1 MAKISRQALTP
12 DNLQASIGE
21 SSRFA
26 ASWLAAH
33 PDRCAAEIE
42 RGRFTSAETLMAG
55 RSFDAAGANEALHA
69 ALRQWRNESLA
80 LIAVRDLLGVDN
92 LDQTLESLSATAEQC
107 IAAALTHAQSQ
118 VAVRYGCLRD
128 DIGDPIDLIVIGMGK
143 LGGGELNFS
152 SDIDLI
158 FAYRCEGESDGE
170 TTLDADGYCRRVAQ
184 KLVQTLSETTADG
197 FVYRVD
203 TRLRPFGDAGALVAS
218 LSAMESYYQN
228 HGREWERYAWVK
240 ARPVAGDIEAG
251 QTLIRMLRPFVYRR
265 YLDYGTFES
274 IREMKA
280 MIDAQVVR
288 ADAANNIKL
297 GLGGIREIEFVA
309 QAFQLIRGGQEPCL
323 QTTSLRTTLSR
334 LAEAGHL
341 LRDTAETLDADYVT
355 LRRLENRLQMVDDQ
369 QTHDLPEDEA
379 ARERIAR
386 AMGYDTLSAFD
397 ADIAALRQRV
407 HRIFD
412 EVFVDPETDD
422 AAAAQSADDKA
433 LARLWSGALEVDTAR
448 ATLERIGLTQVDE
461 IIGAL
466 DDLREQRLYRVLSDR
481 SRRWV
486 ARLIPL
492 LLSQPVESVDRD
504 RAIVRTLTVIE
515 AIIGRSNY
523 IALLVEHPAALTT
536 LTRLCGASSW
546 ITTHIADQP
555 ALLDTLLDRR
565 QLYQPPSRNELAAAL
580 ASDQAAIAA
589 SDLEAQM
596 NALRRFQKSAVL
608 RVAAADVTDA
618 MPLMIVSDK
627 LTEIAEVVLAA
638 ALDIAWAQMRERFGE
653 PRADDGGVCGFTI
666 VAYGKLGGL
675 ELGYA
680 SDLDLVFI
688 YDGPTERETVGGQRS
703 LTHQVFF
710 TRLAQRL
717 IHVLST
723 QTMAGRAYEIDMRL
737 RPSGNAGLMVS
748 HIDALADYQ
757 RNKAWTWEHQ
767 ALVRARPVAG
777 NTPLAEAFER
787 LRRDILARPRE
798 LPELAEEVRAMRT
811 RMRDYKDES
820 TADELD
826 VKQMAG
832 GLIDIEFLAQFAALA
847 YGQRFNEI
855 VRFTD
860 AIRILESMES
870 AEIWALD
877 DVQCLTRA
885 YRDYRRI
892 AHGAALQEQRAMID
906 VKTAPPA
913 RAHIAELWHQWID
926 AAAESSES
934 HA

>member
-1 MAKISRQALTP
+1 MTEAIHSAEGLHKPPIKCSRFLTAWLDSNPTAVAELIEHRAFFSAHVAIRPSLRNFDTGGDLPASLRIYRDRWLSVIAWRDLMEVDELDGTLEALS
-12 DNLQASIGE
+12 NLADASIEAALCGAE
-21 SSRFA
+21 RAVNARFQA
-26 ASWLAAH
+26 
-33 PDRCAAEIE
+33 PR
-42 RGRFTSAETLMAG
+42 
-55 RSFDAAGANEALHA
+55 DAAGEYA
-69 ALRQWRNESLA
+69 R
-80 LIAVRDLLGVDN
+80 
-92 LDQTLESLSATAEQC
+92 
-107 IAAALTHAQSQ
+107 LT
-118 VAVRYGCLRD
+118 
-128 DIGDPIDLIVIGMGK
+128 VIGMGK
-143 LGGGELNFS
+143 LGGRELNFS
-152 SDIDLI
+152 SDVDLI
-158 FAYRCEGESDGE
+158 FAYRDDIQTDG
-170 TTLDADGYCRRVAQ
+170 DRDIDVSGYFRKVAQ
-184 KLVQTLSETTADG
+184 KTVQLLSENTADG

-203 TRLRPFGDAGALVAS
+203 TRLRPFGDSGALVAS
-218 LSAMESYYQN
+218 LSSMESYYQN

-251 QTLIRMLRPFVYRR
+251 HALIRMLRPFVYRR

-309 QAFQLIRGGQEPCL
+309 QAFQLIRGGQEPYL
-323 QTTSLRTTLSR
+323 QTTSLRTTLAR

-341 LRDTAETLDADYVT
+341 SPETAETLDADYVT

-369 QTHDLPEDEA
+369 QTHDLPEDET
-379 ARERIAR
+379 ARERIAQ
-386 AMGYDTLSAFD
+386 AMGYDALSAFD

-412 EVFVDPETDD
+412 AVFVDPEGDD
-422 AAAAQSADDKA
+422 AGAGETADDKA
-433 LARLWSGALEVDTAR
+433 LARLWAGALEADAAR
-448 ATLERIGLTQVDE
+448 ATLERIGLVQVDE
-461 IIGAL
+461 ILGAL
-466 DDLREQRLYRVLSDR
+466 DNLREQRLYRLLGDR

-492 LLSQPVESVDRD
+492 LLSQSVESVDRD
-504 RAIVRTLTVIE
+504 RAVVRTLTVIE

-523 IALLVEHPAALTT
+523 IALLVEHPGALRT

-546 ITTHIADQP
+546 ITTHIAGQP

-565 QLYQPPSRNELAAAL
+565 QLYRPPSRAQLAASL
-580 ASDQAAIAA
+580 ASDQAGIAE

-627 LTEIAEVVLAA
+627 LTEIAEVVLEA
-638 ALDIAWAQMRERFGE
+638 ALAIAWSQMRERFGE
-653 PRADDGGVCGFTI
+653 PQDENGEACGFTI

-680 SDLDLVFI
+680 SDLDLVFV
-688 YDGPTERETVGGQRS
+688 YDGPTERETVGGERS

-723 QTMAGRAYEIDMRL
+723 QTVAGRAYEIDMRL

-757 RNKAWTWEHQ
+757 RRKAWTWEHQ

-777 NTPLAEAFER
+777 SAALASVFGQ
-787 LRRDILARPRE
+787 LRQEILSRPRQ
-798 LPELAEEVRAMRT
+798 LAELAEEVRAMRA

-820 TADELD
+820 TTDELD
-826 VKQMAG
+826 VKQMPG
-832 GLIDIEFLAQFAALA
+832 GLIDIEFLAQYAALG
-847 YGQRFNEI
+847 YGQRFSEI

-870 AEIWALD
+870 AEIWALE
-877 DVQCLTRA
+877 DVQCLTQA

-892 AHGAALQEQRAMID
+892 AHGAALQEQRAMIGVD
-906 VKTAPPA
+906 AAPAA
-913 RAHIAELWHQWID
+913 RAHIEAFWRRWIE
-926 AAAESSES
+926 AAATDAGT
-934 HA
+934 HV

>member
-1 MAKISRQALTP
+1 MAGPEYSI
-12 DNLQASIGE
+12 DDLQAPGVQCSRFLTDWLSTHPLE
-21 SSRFA
+21 SSQLVADQAFSREHLDLRPAPPDTDDPSEQA
-26 ASWLAAH
+26 ATLRRYRDRWLSVIAWRDLMGVDSLEATLGALSDLADDCIEAAL
-33 PDRCAAEIE
+33 CAAE
-42 RGRFTSAETLMAG
+42 R
-55 RSFDAAGANEALHA
+55 
-69 ALRQWRNESLA
+69 SLA
-80 LIAVRDLLGVDN
+80 PRL
-92 LDQTLESLSATAEQC
+92 
-107 IAAALTHAQSQ
+107 AAPM
-118 VAVRYGCLRD
+118 
-128 DIGDPIDLIVIGMGK
+128 DPQGRPARLVIIGMGK
-143 LGGGELNFS
+143 LGGRELNFS

-158 FAYRCEGESDGE
+158 FAYRDDLSIPD
-170 TTLDADGYCRRVAQ
+170 DADTDVSSYFRKIAQ
-184 KLVQTLSETTADG
+184 KTVQLLSETTADG

-203 TRLRPFGDAGALVAS
+203 TRLRPFGDSGALVAS

-251 QTLIRMLRPFVYRR
+251 QALIRMVRPFVYRR

-288 ADAANNIKL
+288 SDAANNIKL

-309 QAFQLIRGGQEPCL
+309 QAFQLIRGGQEPNL
-323 QTTSLRTTLSR
+323 QTTSLRITLSR

-341 LRDTAETLDADYVT
+341 LPDTAETLDADYVT

-369 QTHDLPEDEA
+369 QTHDLPDDEV

-386 AMGYDTLSAFD
+386 AMGYNTLSAFD

-448 ATLERIGLTQVDE
+448 GTLERIGLTQVDE

-492 LLSQPVESVDRD
+492 LLSQPVDSVDRD

-523 IALLVEHPAALTT
+523 IALLVEHPAALKT
-536 LTRLCGASSW
+536 LTRLCGASNW
-546 ITTHIADQP
+546 ITTHIAGQP

-565 QLYQPPSRNELAAAL
+565 QLYQPPSRDELAASL
-580 ASDQAAIAA
+580 ASEQAAIAA

-638 ALDIAWAQMRERFGE
+638 ALDIAWARMRERFGE
-653 PRADDGGVCGFTI
+653 PRADDGGMCGFTI

-688 YDGPTERETVGGQRS
+688 YDGPTERETVSGQRS

-777 NTPLAEAFER
+777 NTALAHAFEW
-787 LRRDILARPRE
+787 LRQDILARPRE
-798 LPELAEEVRAMRT
+798 LPELAGEVRAMRT

-906 VKTAPPA
+906 IETAPPA
-913 RAHIAELWHQWID
+913 RARIAELWHQWID